1 MTLLNRRHRDEWRDW
16 FEEPG
21 IHQSM
26 SRKADRLVDAAT
38 PNRCS
43 ALPLKDGLH
52 RGRTF
57 DSYER
62 FKAGLD
68 AYIAH
73 RDTGRCREKPEGHTP
88 EEFRSMSPSRP
99 DPVF

>member
-1 MTLLNRRHRDEWRDW
+1 MALLNRRHRDEWRDW
-16 FEEPG
+16 FEEQD

-26 SRKADRLVDAAT
+26 SRKADRLDNATT
-38 PNRCS
+38 PNGIR

-73 RDTGRCREKPEGHTP
+73 RATGRRREKPEGHTP
-88 EEFRSMSPSRP
+88 EEFRSMSLA
-99 DPVF
+99 D

>member
-1 MTLLNRRHRDEWRDW
+1 MPRAPSRRARGAGHLPVDEPQWRL
-16 FEEPG
+16 PG
-21 IHQSM
+21 Q
-26 SRKADRLVDAAT
+26 RYDRTSV
-38 PNRCS
+38 R
-43 ALPLKDGLH
+43 ALPLKDGFH

-73 RDTGRCREKPEGHTP
+73 RDTGRCREKPGGHTP
-88 EEFRSMSPSRP
+88 EEFRNMPLAA
-99 DPVF
+99 